1 MDKQKNN
8 TVLDFLERL
17 RTSDEDLRHK
27 EIPKFDGAKYVA
39 YIKDATSFAEHM
51 YVWDPS
57 VRRPSWADYVSPTGF
72 DFLRERWNATTASN
86 TTPAMNTATTAS
98 NTTPAMHTATT
109 TTNVDFIRRYYW

>member
-8 TVLDFLERL
+8 TVPDFLERL

-27 EIPKFDGAKYVA
+27 EIPKFDGAK
-39 YIKDATSFAEHM
+39 FAEYM

-57 VRRPSWADYVSPTGF
+57 VRRPYTWADYVSPVGF
-72 DFLRERWNATTASN
+72 DFLRERWNDTTASN

-109 TTNVDFIRRYYW
+109 TTNVDFNRRYYW

>member
-1 MDKQKNN
+1 MDKQESNA
-8 TVLDFLERL
+8 VRDFLERL

-39 YIKDATSFAEHM
+39 YIKDVTSLAEHIG
-51 YVWDPS
+51 VWDPS
-57 VRRPSWADYVSPTGF
+57 VRRPSIWADYYVPV
-72 DFLRERWNATTASN
+72 TASN
-86 TTPAMNTATTAS
+86 TTPAINTATTAS